1 MHDDAKLRRFTP
13 HQSLDQEWRRKEVTV
28 DEDFNFP
35 LIAQGVRDVV
45 RAGGSAGLGSHGNQQ
60 GMGAQ
65 WEIWMLASG
74 GMTPMEVLRV
84 ITILGAES
92 IGFER
97 DLGSVE
103 QGKLAD
109 LVVLNANPLDDINN
123 TDNIQYVIKN
133 GVVYDGD
140 TLDEIWPRQRPFP
153 KFPWTL
159 DDEEYERLK
168 R

>member
-1 MHDDAKLRRFTP
+1 MI
-13 HQSLDQEWRRKEVTV
+13 V

-35 LIAQGVRDVV
+35 LIAQGVRDIV
-45 RAGGSAGLGSHGNQQ
+45 RAGGSAGLGSHGNEQ

-65 WEIWMLASG
+65 WETWMLASG

-84 ITILGAES
+84 VTILGAES

-97 DLGSVE
+97 DLGSLE
-103 QGKLAD
+103 PGKLAD
-109 LVVLNANPLDDINN
+109 LLVLDANPLDDIHN
-123 TDNIQYVIKN
+123 TDNIRFVVKN

-140 TLDEIWPRQRPFP
+140 TLDELWPRERKFP
-153 KFPWTL
+153 KFPWTI
-159 DDEEYERLK
+159 DDEEFEKLK